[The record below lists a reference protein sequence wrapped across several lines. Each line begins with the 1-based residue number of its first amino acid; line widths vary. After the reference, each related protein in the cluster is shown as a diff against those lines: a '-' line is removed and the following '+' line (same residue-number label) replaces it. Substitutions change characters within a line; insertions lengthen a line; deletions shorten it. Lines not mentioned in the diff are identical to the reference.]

1 MNGVRR
7 KKKSPNLAWARG
19 TKYGNQN
26 VDDEVIFSIA
36 CVREV
41 TGLEKKISRRQPRRS
56 KVIVLYVLVKKKYL
70 HL

>member
-7 KKKSPNLAWARG
+7 KTKSPNLAWARG

-41 TGLEKKISRRQPRRS
+41 TGLEKKNLQTSTATIESDS
-56 KVIVLYVLVKKKYL
+56 IVCLG
-70 HL
+70 